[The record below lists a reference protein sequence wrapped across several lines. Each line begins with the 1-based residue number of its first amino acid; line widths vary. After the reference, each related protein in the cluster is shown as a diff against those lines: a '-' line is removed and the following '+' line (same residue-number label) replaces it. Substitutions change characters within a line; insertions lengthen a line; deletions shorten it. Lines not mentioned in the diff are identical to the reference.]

1 MLNLSSISSG
11 QSLIGRVL
19 RAPLRLI
26 PRNAVVPILQGPLCG
41 KKWIA
46 GSSNHG
52 CWIGSYE
59 HDKQS
64 ALQHAIKPGDVIYD
78 IGANV
83 GFYTLLS
90 SVLTGNDGHV
100 YAFEP
105 LPGNLQDLR
114 KHIEINHLHNC
125 TVIEAAIADKDGE
138 AHFDPTPYRSHG
150 RLLATGTMVVRTIAL
165 DSLLAQ
171 GSTRPPSLMKIDIEG
186 AEVDCLRGATETI
199 AKFRPII
206 FLATHSADLHAACVR
221 MLMGWSYDLT
231 PLDAPAIEDAR
242 ELIAKPP

>member
-1 MLNLSSISSG
+1 
-11 QSLIGRVL
+11 
-19 RAPLRLI
+19 
-26 PRNAVVPILQGPLCG
+26 
-41 KKWIA
+41 
-46 GSSNHG
+46 
-52 CWIGSYE
+52 
-59 HDKQS
+59 
-64 ALQHAIKPGDVIYD
+64 
-78 IGANV
+78 
-83 GFYTLLS
+83 
-90 SVLTGNDGHV
+90 
-100 YAFEP
+100 
-105 LPGNLQDLR
+105 
-114 KHIEINHLHNC
+114 
-125 TVIEAAIADKDGE
+125 
-138 AHFDPTPYRSHG
+138 
-150 RLLATGTMVVRTIAL
+150 MVVRTIAL